1 MHHDRPPL
9 PASAAISLWRQNP
22 LLETLPVLSI
32 PAAQRQ
38 LNTSISPRPNSFWS
52 LPLATRLE
60 HLVDLQHFFWATP
73 QEADCLQS
81 LIFCMRDSYTRRN
94 PNDPV
99 IYRELLNQGARIDAV
114 TIRPLMLPNAKAQM
128 VLLRGGRGVG
138 ISAFLARIEAALGS
152 DARAITL
159 EHQPS
164 PRAFHIPTL
173 RVQWPSCGTELGLGR
188 ALLAEIDARF
198 STSYLHNTYRKSA
211 LRAAILPRAQTL
223 ASLVN
228 LGLLLVDNGKFGT
241 LDEGACV
248 ALLPIL
254 ERFSAQTGIPIV
266 IALDD
271 DSMLHVVQ
279 RRGTYLSA
287 ACTRERVF
295 KPLTLGGVERYVSEC
310 WELRVSHRDA
320 VLPEWL
326 PKLAHAITG
335 GPVKPL
341 TELLVELFRSMANRP
356 DEELSAERLCRLAKH
371 SIHPYVLSGA
381 VPPAL
386 LMASDSENDQSEPKR
401 KEKEK

>member
-1 MHHDRPPL
+1 MHRDRL
-9 PASAAISLWRQNP
+9 TLSDSALSLWRQNP

-38 LNTSISPRPNSFWS
+38 LNTSISQRPNSFWS
-52 LPLATRLE
+52 LPLAARLE

-99 IYRELLNQGARIDAV
+99 VYRELVNQGTRIDAV

-138 ISAFLARIEAALGS
+138 ISAFLARIEAVLGS

-164 PRAFHIPTL
+164 PRVFHIQTL
-173 RVQWPSCGTELGLGR
+173 RLQWPSCGTELGLGR
-188 ALLAEIDARF
+188 ALLAAIDARLS
-198 STSYLHNTYRKSA
+198 STYLHNAYRKSA

-223 ASLVN
+223 ASLLS

-241 LDEGACV
+241 LDDGACV

-271 DSMLHVVQ
+271 DSMLHVTQ
-279 RRGTYLSA
+279 RRGIHLSA
-287 ACTRERVF
+287 AGTRERVF
-295 KPLTLGGVERYVSEC
+295 KPLTLAGVERYVSEC
-310 WELRVSHRDA
+310 WKLRVSHKDA
-320 VLPEWL
+320 ALPEWL
-326 PKLAHAITG
+326 PNLAHAITG
-335 GPVKPL
+335 GSVKPV

-356 DEELSAERLCRLAKH
+356 DEALSVERLCRIAEH
-371 SIHPYVLSGA
+371 SIRPYVLSGA
-381 VPPAL
+381 VPRVLP
-386 LMASDSENDQSEPKR
+386 MGSDPVSDQSEPKR
-401 KEKEK
+401 KGKEK